1 MPKSIGLHAQVIQ
14 TFTTL
19 SRVDIYNMDRKQQD
33 VKWRKRKPGKR
44 CIVIFCTQKN
54 ADGVSLHQFP
64 LTLDAGQYIWLLPAT
79 VPV

>member
-33 VKWRKRKPGKR
+33 VKWRKRKPGKL
-44 CIVIFCTQKN
+44 CIVIFCTKKMQTES
-54 ADGVSLHQFP
+54 AFTSFP
-64 LTLDAGQYIWLLPAT
+64 
-79 VPV
+79 